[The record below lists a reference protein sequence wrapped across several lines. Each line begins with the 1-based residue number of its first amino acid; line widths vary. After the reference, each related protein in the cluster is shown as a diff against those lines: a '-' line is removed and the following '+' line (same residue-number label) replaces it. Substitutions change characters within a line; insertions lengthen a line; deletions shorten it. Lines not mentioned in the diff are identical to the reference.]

1 MKRTLA
7 WITAAAAVVALI
19 IAVVWWQRETA
30 DRRALLVAARPVQ
43 PDLARFPP
51 VLRQRIEACERR
63 IAAGDEAPAALGELG
78 RLYHANGFYPEATQC
93 YAALVRV
100 DPSEPKWAY
109 CYATLLATVGDIE
122 PAQDMLERV
131 LRRVPDYLPARIRLG
146 QLCISQGRFAA
157 ATEVFA
163 AALKITP
170 NNPHA
175 TYGLARCDYEAG
187 RWEQARERL
196 DWLFE
201 NTKSHFGADLL
212 ARVYEKL
219 GQDDRAARY
228 RAITGSTDFYSDPV
242 DPWMDDLLDD
252 CYDPYPLSV
261 AGGRAAF
268 LGEIE
273 AGLRRLEQAV
283 ALEPKNAQLHF
294 GLAKV
299 QYTARDYTNAREHFE
314 RCTVLNPEFPD
325 PWGYLFVIATTVG
338 NAREAE
344 RTLAEGLRHC
354 PKSPALHLHRARM
367 LAAAG
372 QADEA
377 IREFQTSI
385 QLRPNEA
392 AAYVELAK
400 FDFSLGRVA
409 EGLVELDRALVA
421 EPEHPAVLQVR
432 VMHAILTA
440 DDAAARQW
448 LRRAAAQPRIPPEDL
463 EKLKRAYQGKFGRP
477 CF

>member
-7 WITAAAAVVALI
+7 WITAAAAGVAFVVAGI
-19 IAVVWWQRETA
+19 GWQRETA
-30 DRRALLVAARPVQ
+30 ARRALLVAARPAQ

-51 VLRQRIEACERR
+51 VLRRRIEACERR
-63 IAAGDEAPAALGELG
+63 IAADDEAPAALGELG
-78 RLYHANGFYPEATQC
+78 RLYHANGFYSEATQC
-93 YAALVRV
+93 YGTLVRV
-100 DPSEPKWAY
+100 DPSEPRWAY
-109 CYATLLATVGDIE
+109 SYATLLAAVGDIE

-196 DWLFE
+196 AWLFE

-228 RAITGSTDFYSDPV
+228 RAITGSTDFYCDPV

-283 ALEPKNAQLHF
+283 ALEPNNAQLHF

-299 QYTARDYTNAREHFE
+299 QYTARDYTKAREHFE
-314 RCTVLNPEFPD
+314 RCTVINPEFPD
-325 PWGYLFVIATTVG
+325 PWGYLVVIATTVG
-338 NAREAE
+338 NPREAE
-344 RTLAEGLRHC
+344 RMLAEGLRHC

-367 LAAAG
+367 LAAG
-372 QADEA
+372 QSDEA
-377 IREFQTSI
+377 VREFQTSI

-400 FDFSLGRVA
+400 FDFSLGRMA
-409 EGLVELDRALVA
+409 EGLAELDRALGA

-448 LRRAAAQPRIPPEDL
+448 LRRAAAQPRVAPEDL
-463 EKLKRAYQGKFGRP
+463 EKLKRAYLEKFGRP
-477 CF
+477 F